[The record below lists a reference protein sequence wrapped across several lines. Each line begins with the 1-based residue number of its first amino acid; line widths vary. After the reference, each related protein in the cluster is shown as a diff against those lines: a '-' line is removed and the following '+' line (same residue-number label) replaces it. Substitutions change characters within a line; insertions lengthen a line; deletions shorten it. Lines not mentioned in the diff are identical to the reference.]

1 MKKSKKNEDSRT
13 MASRKCFQNEAL
25 LFDVTVV
32 LNIGASQEPVSELFV
47 WKVIQTLFH

>member
-1 MKKSKKNEDSRT
+1 MCHEKKLDDGFSKV
-13 MASRKCFQNEAL
+13 FQNEAL